1 MENRIDHL
9 LYQWLLDLGLAENIA
24 NGLQFILEL
33 LVLVLLCFIADKIAK
48 KVFVRIIT
56 TIVRRTT
63 FEWDD
68 ILLENKVFDR
78 LAHLAPALVVQA
90 TATFVFEDFQEFIPF
105 VKRMADAY
113 MVGVMLMV
121 VISIF
126 NTLEHYFK
134 QTESLKDKPID
145 SYFQLAKLISYFV
158 FGVLIV
164 AKVFN
169 KDPQGILTAMLI
181 VSTFLDPNNN
191 YFREAVSMLVFKD
204 TILGFVASIQLSA
217 NDMIRVGDWVSM
229 PKYGAD
235 GDVIKITLN
244 TVKVQNFDKTIS
256 TIPTYSFVSD
266 SFKNWRGMAEA
277 GGRRIKRAVVV
288 KSGSVQFCDAEMID
302 RFNNFAL
309 IKEYLNTKVE
319 EINKY
324 NEQGNYD
331 KQFLINGR
339 QLTNIGVFRIYTEAY
354 IKSLSA
360 IHPDL
365 TCMVYQ
371 MEANEFGVPIQVYCF
386 TKTTDWAA
394 YENIQSDI
402 FDHLYAAAP
411 EFGLEVFQQPSGG
424 DFNKIIN

>member
-1 MENRIDHL
+1 MVVGEM
-9 LYQWLLDLGLAENIA
+9 AENIA

-169 KDPQGILTAMLI
+169 KDPQGILTAMGAL
-181 VSTFLDPNNN
+181 T
-191 YFREAVSMLVFKD
+191 AVSMLVFKD

-277 GGRRIKRAVVV
+277 GGRRINRALY
-288 KSGSVQFCDAEMID
+288 
-302 RFNNFAL
+302 NFVML
-309 IKEYLNTKVE
+309 K
-319 EINKY
+319 
-324 NEQGNYD
+324 
-331 KQFLINGR
+331 
-339 QLTNIGVFRIYTEAY
+339 
-354 IKSLSA
+354 
-360 IHPDL
+360 
-365 TCMVYQ
+365 
-371 MEANEFGVPIQVYCF
+371 
-386 TKTTDWAA
+386 
-394 YENIQSDI
+394 
-402 FDHLYAAAP
+402 
-411 EFGLEVFQQPSGG
+411 
-424 DFNKIIN
+424 

>member
-169 KDPQGILTAMLI
+169 KDPQGILTAMGAL
-181 VSTFLDPNNN
+181 T
-191 YFREAVSMLVFKD
+191 AVSMLVFKD

>member
-24 NGLQFILEL
+24 NGLQFILVL

-56 TIVRRTT
+56 TIVRRTS

-78 LAHLAPALVVQA
+78 LAHLAPTLVVQA
-90 TATFVFEDFQEFIPF
+90 TATYVFEDFQEFIPF

-113 MVGVMLMV
+113 MIGIMLMV

-126 NTLEHYFK
+126 NTLDHYFK

-145 SYFQLAKLISYFV
+145 SYFQLAKLICYFI

-164 AKVFN
+164 AKIFN
-169 KDPQGILTAMLI
+169 KDPQGILTAMGAL
-181 VSTFLDPNNN
+181 T
-191 YFREAVSMLVFKD
+191 AVSMLVFKD

-229 PKYGAD
+229 PKFGAD

-277 GGRRIKRAVVV
+277 GGRRIKRSIVL
-288 KSGSVQFCDAEMID
+288 KSGSVKFCSEEMIAK
-302 RFNNFAL
+302 FKNYSL
-309 IKEYLNTKVE
+309 ITEYIDTKVE
-319 EINKY
+319 EINSF
-324 NEQGNYD
+324 NAQGNYD
-331 KQFLINGR
+331 KSFLVNGR
-339 QLTNIGVFRIYTEAY
+339 HLTNIGVFRTYAEAY
-354 IKSLSA
+354 IHSLEG

-365 TCMVYQ
+365 TRMVYQ
-371 MEANEFGVPIQVYCF
+371 TEANEFGVPIQVYCF
-386 TKTTDWAA
+386 TKTTEWAA
-394 YENIQSDI
+394 YENLQSDI

-411 EFGLEVFQQPSGG
+411 EFGLEIFQHPSGG
-424 DFNKIIN
+424 DFNNIVSGSSNAS

>member
-9 LYQWLLDLGLAENIA
+9 MYQWLLDLGLAENIA
-24 NGLQFILEL
+24 TGIQFLVEL

-48 KVFVRIIT
+48 KIFVRIVT
-56 TIVRRTT
+56 TIVKRTS
-63 FEWDD
+63 FVWDD

-90 TATFVFEDFQEFIPF
+90 TATYVFEDFQDFIPF
-105 VKRMADAY
+105 VKRIADAY

-145 SYFQLAKLISYFV
+145 SYFQLAKLVSYFV
-158 FGVLIV
+158 FGVLII
-164 AKVFN
+164 AKIFN
-169 KDPQGILTAMLI
+169 KDPQGILTAMGAL
-181 VSTFLDPNNN
+181 T
-191 YFREAVSMLVFKD
+191 AVSMLVFKD

-244 TVKVQNFDKTIS
+244 TVKVQNWDKTIS

-277 GGRRIKRAVVV
+277 GGRRIKRSIVL
-288 KSGSVQFCDAEMID
+288 KSGSVQFCDAEMVSK
-302 RFNNFAL
+302 FKNYAL
-309 IKEYLNTKVE
+309 IKGYLDTKVE

-324 NEQGNYD
+324 NEQGEYD
-331 KQFLINGR
+331 KSFLINGR
-339 QLTNIGVFRIYTEAY
+339 HLTNIGVFRVYTEAY
-354 IKSLSA
+354 IKSLNS

-365 TCMVYQ
+365 TCMVFQ
-371 MEANEFGVPIQVYCF
+371 SEATEFGIPIQVYCF
-386 TKTTDWAA
+386 TKTTEWGE
-394 YENIQSDI
+394 YEEVQSDI
-402 FDHLYAAAP
+402 FDHLYASAP

-424 DFNKIIN
+424 DFKKIVN